1 MNDKINDEIVRRFKA
16 FMTESTFAKVK
27 SESSDKTKHYMTIT
41 DFVDKQTLH
50 TEHIEFDVN
59 MISVPVDQ
67 SKLFIAINKHYYM
80 AKFICSAGSADV
92 FFGYKSKN
100 GKTCRLRI
108 YDENGEYYQIVLE
121 ALFLEHISKTLD
133 VILKGLGI
141 KSLSHAGHI
150 YHDLKIKYLPGH
162 PNYKEETK

>member
-16 FMTESTFAKVK
+16 FMTETSFAKVK
-27 SESSDKTKHYMTIT
+27 SESSDKIKHYITIT
-41 DFVDKQTLH
+41 DVIDNKACV
-50 TEHIEFDVN
+50 EHMDFDVN

-80 AKFICSAGSADV
+80 AKFMCSSGSADV
-92 FFGYKSKN
+92 FFGCKSKN